1 MTNLSTDL
9 RKTLTKRM
17 ERCLWGCVGVAGM
30 LSGFSSCSSEAAPG
44 GEIEERPV
52 PNKRVDIELSARTR
66 AVADNLR
73 DYYVGFTTDA
83 VRYVDTH
90 PEEEKNPNV
99 IVSPLSASI
108 LLGMVANGV
117 EEEAMET
124 ICRYL
129 GTDDLDGLNTLAAQL
144 LTELPAVDNETKL
157 SLANAIWVNDKLRL
171 SSAFTS
177 AMAAT
182 YDLAIEYGDFVNN
195 GAGVKDDIFKWC
207 EKETNGLIR
216 QLDLE
221 IHPETMAVLL
231 NAMYFKG
238 MWNRNPFDSKNTRKA
253 DFHGAGGTKS
263 VDMMDSGEIKAEYG
277 WTKGFTVF
285 RLYFGNGAYSYT
297 VLLPGE
303 GMTLERS
310 LSALTPEVMKEIETM
325 SPGTVILQMPK
336 MKVERELS
344 LSDVF
349 EGTDMEVLNRSA
361 HFTMFEPK
369 QPGVMTIKQSAMFS
383 VDETGA
389 EGAAVTFDDIFGS
402 AGPDYKPT
410 VQTITV
416 DRPFFFFINEV
427 STGACILSGRVAEV

>member
-9 RKTLTKRM
+9 RKTLMRRM

-44 GEIEERPV
+44 EERPV

-90 PEEEKNPNV
+90 PEEEKNSNV

-129 GTDDLDGLNTLAAQL
+129 GTDDLDGLNTLASQL

-157 SLANAIWVNDKLRL
+157 SLANAIWVNDKFHL

-182 YDLAIEYGDFVNN
+182 YDPAIEYGDFVNN

-277 WTKGFTVF
+277 WTKGFTAF

-297 VLLPGE
+297 VLLPDE
-303 GMTLERS
+303 GMTAEGS
-310 LSALTPEVMKEIETM
+310 LAALTLEVMKEIETM
-325 SPGTVILQMPK
+325 APGTVILQMPK

-349 EGTDMEVLNRSA
+349 DGTDMEVLNRSA

-369 QPGVMTIKQSAMFS
+369 QPGLMTIKQSATFS

-389 EGAAVTFDDIFGS
+389 EGAAVTFANFDYA

-427 STGACILSGRVAEV
+427 STGACILSGRIADL

>member
-1 MTNLSTDL
+1 
-9 RKTLTKRM
+9 
-17 ERCLWGCVGVAGM
+17 
-30 LSGFSSCSSEAAPG
+30 
-44 GEIEERPV
+44 
-52 PNKRVDIELSARTR
+52 
-66 AVADNLR
+66 
-73 DYYVGFTTDA
+73 
-83 VRYVDTH
+83 
-90 PEEEKNPNV
+90 
-99 IVSPLSASI
+99 
-108 LLGMVANGV
+108 
-117 EEEAMET
+117 MET

-129 GTDDLDGLNTLAAQL
+129 GTDDLDGLNTLASQL

-157 SLANAIWVNDKLRL
+157 SLANAIWVNDKFHL

-182 YDLAIEYGDFVNN
+182 YDPAIEYGDFVSN

-221 IHPETMAVLL
+221 IYPETMAVLL

-253 DFHGAGGTKS
+253 DFHGPEGTKS
-263 VDMMDSGEIKAEYG
+263 VDMMDSGEIKAESG
-277 WTKGFTVF
+277 WTNGFTAF

-297 VLLPGE
+297 VLLPDE

-310 LSALTPEVMKEIETM
+310 LAALTPEVMKEIEILA
-325 SPGTVILQMPK
+325 PHTVILQMPK

-349 EGTDMEVLNRSA
+349 DGTDMEVLNRSA

-369 QPGVMTIKQSAMFS
+369 QPGLMTIKQSATFS

-389 EGAAVTFDDIFGS
+389 EGAAVTFANFDYA

>member
-9 RKTLTKRM
+9 REILMKRI
-17 ERCLWGCVGVAGM
+17 ERCLWGFVGVAGI

-44 GEIEERPV
+44 EERPV

-83 VRYVDTH
+83 VRYVDNH
-90 PEEEKNPNV
+90 PEEKKNPNV

-129 GTDDLDGLNTLAAQL
+129 GTDDLDGLNTLASQL

-157 SLANAIWVNDKLRL
+157 SLANAIWVNDKFHL

-182 YDLAIEYGDFVNN
+182 YDPAIEYGDFVNN

-221 IHPETMAVLL
+221 IHPQTMAVLL

-277 WTKGFTVF
+277 WTKGFTAF

-303 GMTLERS
+303 GMTAEGS
-310 LSALTPEVMKEIETM
+310 LAALTPEVMKEIETM

-369 QPGVMTIKQSAMFS
+369 QPGEMTIKQSATFS

-389 EGAAVTFDDIFGS
+389 EGAAVTFANFDYA

>member
-9 RKTLTKRM
+9 REILMKRI
-17 ERCLWGCVGVAGM
+17 ERCLWGCVGVAGI

-44 GEIEERPV
+44 EERPV

-83 VRYVDTH
+83 VRYVDNH
-90 PEEEKNPNV
+90 PEEKKNPNV

-129 GTDDLDGLNTLAAQL
+129 GTDDLDGLNTLASQL

-157 SLANAIWVNDKLRL
+157 SLANAIWVNDKFHL

-182 YDLAIEYGDFVNN
+182 YDPAIEYGDFVNN

-221 IHPETMAVLL
+221 IHPQTMAVLL

-253 DFHGAGGTKS
+253 DFHGPGGTKS

-277 WTKGFTVF
+277 WTKGFTAF

-303 GMTLERS
+303 GMTAEGS
-310 LSALTPEVMKEIETM
+310 LAALTPEVMKEIETM

-349 EGTDMEVLNRSA
+349 DGTDMEVLNRSA

-369 QPGVMTIKQSAMFS
+369 QPGEMTIKQSATFS

-389 EGAAVTFDDIFGS
+389 EGAAVTFANFDYA

>member
-9 RKTLTKRM
+9 REILMKRM

-30 LSGFSSCSSEAAPG
+30 LSGFSSCSSEAALG
-44 GEIEERPV
+44 EERPV

-83 VRYVDTH
+83 VRYVDNH
-90 PEEEKNPNV
+90 PEEKKNPNV

-129 GTDDLDGLNTLAAQL
+129 GTDDLDGLNTLASQL

-157 SLANAIWVNDKLRL
+157 SLANAIWVNDKFHL

-182 YDLAIEYGDFVNN
+182 YDPAIEYGDFVNN

-221 IHPETMAVLL
+221 IHPQTMAVLL

-277 WTKGFTVF
+277 WTKGFTAF

-303 GMTLERS
+303 GMTAEGS
-310 LSALTPEVMKEIETM
+310 LAVLTPEVMKEIETM

-349 EGTDMEVLNRSA
+349 DGTDMEVLNRSA
-361 HFTMFEPK
+361 FFTMFEPK
-369 QPGVMTIKQSAMFS
+369 QPGEMTIKQSATFS

-389 EGAAVTFDDIFGS
+389 EGAAVTFANFDYA